1 MPAVFAVFWILVC
14 FATPSFGQSLA
25 AQRMQ
30 EFAINNLNFALH
42 HEVGHLLISE
52 FKLPVLGKQEDA
64 ADNIATMLL
73 LAKQGNQALIDSANG
88 WRVGV
93 GFFDGLAEKAPD
105 IRIDLPALYDS
116 HSPDFLRAGQIG
128 CLMVGSRREVFANVA
143 VELGLGDNAKDTCA
157 KNLGQM
163 IASWLVVKRA
173 FIQAGMPTH
182 PVNIVYGDANGFE
195 TARELLEGAGL
206 MEDLRQQVLNNYAL
220 PRPVT
225 LRAASCGTPNAYFD
239 PDKAELLI
247 CYELAAFYLAMAK
260 DVAS

>member
-1 MPAVFAVFWILVC
+1 ME
-14 FATPSFGQSLA
+14 
-25 AQRMQ
+25 
-30 EFAINNLNFALH
+30 EFALNNLNFALH

-52 FKLPVLGKQEDA
+52 FNLPVLGKQEDA

-88 WRVGV
+88 WRVGA
-93 GFFDGLAEKAPD
+93 GFYSGLAEEVPD
-105 IRIDLPALYDS
+105 LRIDLPALYDR

-143 VELGLGDNAKDTCA
+143 VELGLGDGAKETCA

-173 FIQAGMPTH
+173 FIQTGTPKH
-182 PVNIVYGDANGFE
+182 PINIAYEETDDFE
-195 TARELLEGAGL
+195 SARELLEASGL
-206 MEDLRQQVLNNYAL
+206 MEDLRRQVLNKYAL
-220 PRPVT
+220 PRLVT

-239 PDKAELLI
+239 PEKAELLV
-247 CYELAAFYLAMAK
+247 CYELAEFYLAMAQ
-260 DVAS
+260 DVVG